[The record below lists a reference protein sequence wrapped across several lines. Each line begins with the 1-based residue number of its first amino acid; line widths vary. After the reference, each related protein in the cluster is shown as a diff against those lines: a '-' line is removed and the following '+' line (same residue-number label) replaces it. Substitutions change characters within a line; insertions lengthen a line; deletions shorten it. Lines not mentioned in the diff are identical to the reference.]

1 MTDLPLINW
10 YPDLLGIILLDLIIA
25 IGLLASIRK
34 LAGLISHVSSTQALS
49 QRDNL
54 AFGIAFAGGMSAL
67 AIMLTGAIS
76 GDPGITLLDEA
87 LLVLSYGLFGLVL
100 MALTRHFLDKI
111 SLPEIAIHEQIMQ
124 GNVAAAIVDAANMM
138 ATAIIVRAIM
148 VWVDDNSLFGL
159 FAVISG
165 FVFSQIVLVIVT
177 RYRTYVYAKRH
188 SGESLQKAFAA
199 GNRALATRYFGHKIG
214 VALAVTA
221 ASGFVPYNEQNIF
234 LATLMWGL
242 ISIVIT
248 IILSVLA
255 IAARHIILA
264 GINVVEAVD
273 QQQNMGIATIEAVI
287 YMAIG
292 LLLAGLI
299 V

>member
-1 MTDLPLINW
+1 MSDLPLINW
-10 YPDLLGIILLDLIIA
+10 YPDLLGIILLDLAIA

-34 LAGLISHVSSTQALS
+34 LAGLISHVSSTHELS

-87 LLVLSYGLFGLVL
+87 LLVLSYGLFGIVL

-124 GNVAAAIVDAANMM
+124 GNVAAAIVDAANMI
-138 ATAIIVRAIM
+138 ATAIIVRAVM

-177 RYRTYVYAKRH
+177 RYRTHVYAKRH
-188 SGESLQKAFAA
+188 HGESLQKAFAA
-199 GNRALATRYFGHKIG
+199 GNRALATRYFGHKVG

-234 LATLMWGL
+234 LASLMWGL

-248 IILSVLA
+248 VVLSALA
-255 IAARHIILA
+255 IAARYAILA
-264 GINVVEAVD
+264 GINVVEEVD
-273 QQQNMGIATIEAVI
+273 QQQNMAVATIEAVI